1 MVFDPRKQK
10 ILERSFKN
18 NINICKMNRNQ
29 GHDRLSLTPGNLA
42 STNFRPTFINLF
54 NFLRSWVV
62 CTSFLATEK
71 RDPLT

>member
-1 MVFDPRKQK
+1 MVFDPRKQT

-29 GHDRLSLTPGNLA
+29 GYDRLSLTPGNLA

-71 RDPLT
+71 RDPLK